1 MALKF
6 DRFTWGVL
14 GVVALLLIAAVIT
27 ANLRSS
33 PTQDSPL
40 SYLDED
46 SPQAVVYNAYVALR
60 FGDATKVEE
69 LYSAAVLAD
78 EEMRWMRNQMVS
90 RSDQQQRMRILRVEE
105 LAADRALVTIA
116 IDYYYQS
123 GGLFNSGSSNTNRRD
138 VSVIRENGRWV
149 IDTILYF

>member
-14 GVVALLLIAAVIT
+14 IAVALLLIAAVIT
-27 ANLRSS
+27 ANLRSA
-33 PTQDSPL
+33 PAQDVPL
-40 SYLDED
+40 TYLDED
-46 SPQAVVYNAYVALR
+46 SPQAVVYNAYVATR
-60 FGDATKVEE
+60 YGDATKLED
-69 LYSAAVLAD
+69 LYSASVLAE

-90 RSDQQQRMRILRVEE
+90 RSDQQQRMRILRVEQLTE
-105 LAADRALVTIA
+105 NRALVTIA

-123 GGLFNSGSSNTNRRD
+123 GGLFNSGSSSTNRRD
-138 VSVIRENGRWV
+138 ISVIREDGRWV